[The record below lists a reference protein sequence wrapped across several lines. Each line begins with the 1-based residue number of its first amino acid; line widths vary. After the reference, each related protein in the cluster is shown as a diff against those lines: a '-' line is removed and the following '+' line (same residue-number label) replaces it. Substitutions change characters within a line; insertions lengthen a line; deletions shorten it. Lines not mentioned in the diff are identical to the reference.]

1 MVNLESPERISGGGV
16 VNLESRARRLGSEW
30 ERHWTLAGR
39 TQSPVATVWRL
50 LTTAGDQGRKAT
62 ILELRLIAKEL
73 DRAEDLMGD
82 QVNRLL
88 NLAEEVREFAE
99 AVNDALADAEPA
111 PVAPEWGSST
121 GIDDDVIDRM
131 AAYYTQKGHRI

>member
-1 MVNLESPERISGGGV
+1 M

-30 ERHWTLAGR
+30 ERHATLAAR
-39 TQSPVATVWRL
+39 TQSPVGTVWRL
-50 LTTAGDQGRKAT
+50 LTTAGEQNRKAT
-62 ILELRLIAKEL
+62 ILELRLIAQEL

-82 QVNRLL
+82 QVTRLL
-88 NLAEEVREFAE
+88 NLAEDVRDFAE

-121 GIDDDVIDRM
+121 GIDDGVIDRM
-131 AAYYTQKGHRI
+131 AAYYTEKGHRI

>member
-1 MVNLESPERISGGGV
+1 M

-30 ERHWTLAGR
+30 ERHATLAGR
-39 TQSPVATVWRL
+39 TQSPVGTVWRL
-50 LTTAGDQGRKAT
+50 LTSAGEQNSNAT
-62 ILELRLIAKEL
+62 ILDLRVIAQEL

-82 QVNRLL
+82 QVTRLL
-88 NLAEEVREFAE
+88 NLAEDVRDFAE

-131 AAYYTQKGHRI
+131 ATYYTEKGHRI